1 MKVELQGRVASVG
14 IGRDDKPMST
24 IDFPDP
30 RLPNLPTAQAIT
42 ISGLARLGASA
53 KVTVEVEE

>member
-14 IGRDDKPMST
+14 IGRDGEQYTTLEVPDARFVNQP
-24 IDFPDP
+24 DF
-30 RLPNLPTAQAIT
+30 LHLKAVC
-42 ISGLARLGASA
+42 RLGASA